1 MTERDVSRRVTAI
14 LGRNVVASRPLGG
27 GCVADVRE
35 LELEGGFRCV
45 AKVAAAGGLEV
56 EGWMLKYLAANTPL
70 PVPAVLY
77 ADDRLLLL
85 ERVAC
90 DRGGI
95 SSSVEREAAD
105 HLAALHQVTSTRFG
119 LERDTTIGGL
129 LQPNPWSV
137 SWREFFRD
145 QRLLHIG
152 RRALDA
158 GAISGACFS
167 RTSGSLSRAALRSY
181 TATCGRETCS
191 FEAAAWLRSS
201 IRRSTSPTLRS
212 NSPSSAFSRHSLT
225 ISSGAMPSIEKSLPG
240 FSNFGGISTIGTRYW
255 STRSFLDRHTR
266 KPYSAPSCVL
276 SADDALFLATAT
288 RVAGRPPGEG
298 AGRVCAR
305 GRVRGCRA
313 THEPAHGSEG
323 KALAQRWPPARA
335 GNVSARSPTHRLRKN
350 SLEMM
355 APGYSNRSTFGVR
368 SGASSGVVTN
378 ECIQSHTELGQR

>member
-35 LELEGGFRCV
+35 LELEGGFCCV
-45 AKVAAAGGLEV
+45 AKVAATGGLEV

-167 RTSGSLSRAALRSY
+167 RLERLA
-181 TATCGRETCS
+181 GRLDE
-191 FEAAAWLRSS
+191 WLVE
-201 IRRSTSPTLRS
+201 
-212 NSPSSAFSRHSLT
+212 PSSASL
-225 ISSGAMPSIEKSLPG
+225 
-240 FSNFGGISTIGTRYW
+240 
-255 STRSFLDRHTR
+255 
-266 KPYSAPSCVL
+266 V
-276 SADDALFLATAT
+276 
-288 RVAGRPPGEG
+288 
-298 AGRVCAR
+298 
-305 GRVRGCRA
+305 
-313 THEPAHGSEG
+313 HGDV
-323 KALAQRWPPARA
+323 WA
-335 GNVSARSPTHRLRKN
+335 GNVLVRGGRLAAFVDPAIYFADPEVELAFIGLFSTFADDFFRRYAEHRKI
-350 SLEMM
+350 
-355 APGYSNRSTFGVR
+355 APGFFEFRRDLYNLYPLLVHAFLFGQAYEKAVLRTLVR
-368 SGASSGVVTN
+368 IVG
-378 ECIQSHTELGQR
+378 